1 MKTLAEL
8 NKEDFKEFVLD
19 MIEVEGLNW
28 AIDRIYDNDILSV
41 CLVFTKTKRGQEY
54 WSNIYWNGYKVEMT
68 IKQIEEKLNL
78 SPNTLKILPF

>member
-1 MKTLAEL
+1 MTTLAEL

-28 AIDRIYDNDILSV
+28 AIDRIYDNDKLSA

-78 SPNTLKILPF
+78 SPNTLKVIPF

>member
-1 MKTLAEL
+1 MITLAEL

-19 MIEVEGLNW
+19 IIEVEGLNW
-28 AIDRIYDNDILSV
+28 AIDRIYDNDKLSV

-78 SPNTLKILPF
+78 SPNTLKVIPF

>member
-1 MKTLAEL
+1 MTTLSKL

-19 MIEVEGLNW
+19 MIEVEGLKW
-28 AIDRIYDNDILSV
+28 AIDRIYDNDNLSA
-41 CLVFTKTKRGQEY
+41 CLVFNKTRRGQEY

-78 SPNTLKILPF
+78 SPNTLKVIPF